1 MNERNPSLRMTRSVV
16 ATMGLTLA
24 TLSSQAFSAFA
35 QDDDSAGGVKRC
47 VSLHQIDRTK
57 VVDDDTV
64 LFFLKGGDVVRNDL
78 LRRCPTLMSEN
89 TFMYRTSL
97 EQLCNSDTITVLND
111 VGFGFLPGATCGL
124 GDFEPIT
131 EDEADTLEDA
141 LKDAR

>member
-35 QDDDSAGGVKRC
+35 QDDDAAGGVKRC

-78 LRRCPTLMSEN
+78 PRRCPTLMSEN

-111 VGFGFLPGATCGL
+111 VGFGFLPGATCSL
-124 GDFEPIT
+124 GEFEAIT